1 MARKVVSR
9 KALRDEADAVEA
21 LERAGKTAKGAS
33 AAEEKTA
40 KKPTKRKSRAK
51 EPAVI
56 RLKLLWGVYNQSMK
70 CVAKYDYVHKKA
82 AEQKAA
88 ELTASGKSPH
98 FIQKLKETITE

>member
-9 KALRDEADAVEA
+9 KALREEADAVEA
-21 LERAGKTAKGAS
+21 LEKAGKGTSK
-33 AAEEKTA
+33 EKATGE
-40 KKPTKRKSRAK
+40 KKAPAKRKSRAK
-51 EPAVI
+51 EPVVV

-70 CVAKYDYVHKKA
+70 CVAKYDYIHKKA

-98 FIQKLKETITE
+98 FIQKLKETISE